1 MQMLFGTDWVILVAI
16 ACAVAVFAGMV
27 KGVVGFAMP
36 MVFISMLSNFVA
48 PEVALAGLILP
59 TLVTNL
65 WQALRQGFGA
75 ALASMSKFRVFLLAG
90 LFFMVGSAQFVTY
103 LSEAVMLLMIGIPV
117 TIYAALTLL
126 GRALQLPPNPGKGAE
141 IGIGSVAGFFGG
153 ISGVW
158 GPPTV
163 AYLLALGTEKKEQ
176 MRTQGV
182 IYGTG
187 AIVLTASH
195 LSSGVLNAATIPF
208 SAALILPGVLGMWF
222 GLRIQDRIDQAMFRK
237 LTLVVLV
244 IMGLNLVRRGFL
256 AL

>member
-1 MQMLFGTDWVILVAI
+1 MLFGTDWVLLVAI

-75 ALASMSKFRVFLLAG
+75 ALASMAKFRVFLLAG
-90 LFFMVGSAQFVTY
+90 LFFMVGSAQLVTY

-126 GRALQLPPNPGKGAE
+126 GRALQLPPNPGKGTE

-153 ISGVW
+153 G
-158 GPPTV
+158 
-163 AYLLALGTEKKEQ
+163 AQA
-176 MRTQGV
+176 RTFCAQDQGCRHRWQV
-182 IYGTG
+182 FENP
-187 AIVLTASH
+187 VH
-195 LSSGVLNAATIPF
+195 
-208 SAALILPGVLGMWF
+208 
-222 GLRIQDRIDQAMFRK
+222 RK
-237 LTLVVLV
+237 L
-244 IMGLNLVRRGFL
+244 RL
-256 AL
+256 AVQADQK

>member
-1 MQMLFGTDWVILVAI
+1 
-16 ACAVAVFAGMV
+16 
-27 KGVVGFAMP
+27 
-36 MVFISMLSNFVA
+36 
-48 PEVALAGLILP
+48 
-59 TLVTNL
+59 
-65 WQALRQGFGA
+65 
-75 ALASMSKFRVFLLAG
+75 
-90 LFFMVGSAQFVTY
+90 
-103 LSEAVMLLMIGIPV
+103 
-117 TIYAALTLL
+117 
-126 GRALQLPPNPGKGAE
+126 PNPGKGTE

-222 GLRIQDRIDQAMFRK
+222 GLRIQDRIDQAMFRR
-237 LTLVVLV
+237 LTLIVLV